1 VPLTVE
7 EKVTAVVAVLLH
19 TVWLVGAMVI
29 TGVGFTVM
37 VKVDVVGDAE
47 QPLAVAVTV

>member
-1 VPLTVE
+1 VL
-7 EKVTAVVAVLLH
+7 EKVTAPVGVLLH
-19 TVWLVGAMVI
+19 TVCDVGAMVM

-37 VKVDVVGDAE
+37 VNVDVVGEAE